1 MTLWKQVAL
10 TVHLVAQNLVKR
22 DAEMPSSSSSISIF
36 DLIWP
41 SKFSR
46 FGENLM
52 TSFTIS
58 FALFTVS
65 DNIQFAVTRISM
77 KAAKQ

>member
-10 TVHLVAQNLVKR
+10 TVHFVVQNLVKR
-22 DAEMPSSSSSISIF
+22 DAEMPSSSSFISIF

-46 FGENLM
+46 YLLSG
-52 TSFTIS
+52 
-58 FALFTVS
+58 S
-65 DNIQFAVTRISM
+65 DNSIFAVTRCVLLNLNL
-77 KAAKQ
+77 ANEHGNV